1 MKLPRNIRPE
11 TLASLLSRYG
21 YRVTRQTGSH
31 MRLTS
36 DSRGFEHHITIPRYT
51 ALRIGTLG
59 AILSEVA
66 SYRDV
71 HKQQLVQE
79 LFGR

>member
-1 MKLPRNIRPE
+1 
-11 TLASLLSRYG
+11 
-21 YRVTRQTGSH
+21 

-36 DSRGFEHHITIPRYT
+36 DSRGFEHHITIPRHT

>member
-1 MKLPRNIRPE
+1 
-11 TLASLLSRYG
+11 
-21 YRVTRQTGSH
+21 